1 MNKSMLDEKDM
12 FELFNYINIDE
23 EEKDEDVTD
32 LKMDE
37 IRKKKLRKNLLKQ
50 VKGKNSIKNFRYKVA
65 AVAAIVI
72 LSIGL
77 AMPAVAKSVSVL
89 RSMLQTLSNKND
101 DNGVYERYSKIINK
115 SVTDKGITFTINEV
129 LCDENTMMISYTIKS
144 EGDIKK
150 IVRSTKEVYEN
161 SRVGDAAFFISN
173 YLKIDGEK
181 PFIGGGPI
189 SGNDKFLDDHTYVNS
204 ETIDFNNKKLPDVL
218 NVDLDIE
225 NIFKIEGSW
234 NFKFSV
240 SKKEMLKD
248 SKIFKPNTTVKFPDA
263 TVNIEKVAFTPIN
276 TYVDTVGEYTKE
288 EYKDPRKRKEA
299 FNLKREQG
307 IIVYYQWAIFDDNG
321 YEIEPA
327 DVASWDPSP
336 SNFYS
341 RYRLSSVK
349 KVPKY
354 LTITPY
360 RELPWE
366 GGQRKKVDK
375 DINGE
380 YPIELSQ
387 GEIGKLIIR
396 DIKIEKDKTIV
407 KVTIEGKL
415 PFYQAMFLN
424 IVDENGEGISRKNN
438 KVITSIDESTVN
450 GYICEFE
457 PLDKNKKY
465 KIMAEVLDGELEIRD
480 DLKVRVDLSN
490 K

>member
-1 MNKSMLDEKDM
+1 MNRDVLDEKDIL
-12 FELFNYINIDE
+12 ELFNYI
-23 EEKDEDVTD
+23 EKDDKEDERVD
-32 LKMDE
+32 LKMNDL
-37 IRKKKLRKNLLKQ
+37 RKKKLRKNLLKQ

-89 RSMLQTLSNKND
+89 KSMIQTLSNKDD

-129 LCDENTMMISYTIKS
+129 LCDEKTLMISYTIKS

-161 SRVGDAAFFISN
+161 SRVDNAAFFISN
-173 YLKIDGEK
+173 YLTIDGIK
-181 PFIGGGPI
+181 PFGGGPL
-189 SGNDKFLDDHTYVNS
+189 SGNDKFLDEHTYVNS
-204 ETIDFNNKKLPDVL
+204 EAIYFYNEKLPDVF
-218 NVDLDIE
+218 NVNLDIK
-225 NIFKIEGSW
+225 NIFKIEGNW

-240 SKKEMLKD
+240 PKKEVLKD

-276 TYVDTVGEYTKE
+276 TYVDIVGKYTKE
-288 EYKDPRKRKEA
+288 EYKDRIKRKEA
-299 FNLKREQG
+299 FNMKREEG
-307 IIVYYQWAIFDDNG
+307 VIVYNQWAIFDDNG

-327 DVASWDPSP
+327 HVASGDSP
-336 SNFYS
+336 PKDFYS
-341 RYRLSSVK
+341 EYVLSSVK

-360 RELPWE
+360 RELPWK

-415 PFYQAMFLN
+415 PFYQAMFLH
-424 IVDENGEGISRKNN
+424 IVDENGEWISRKNN

-457 PLDKNKKY
+457 PLDRNKKY

>member
-1 MNKSMLDEKDM
+1 MNKDVLDEKDM
-12 FELFNYINIDE
+12 LELFNYISNDDKEDE
-23 EEKDEDVTD
+23 RVD
-32 LKMDE
+32 LKMNDL
-37 IRKKKLRKNLLKQ
+37 RKKKLRKNLLKQ

-65 AVAAIVI
+65 AVAVIVI

-77 AMPAVAKSVSVL
+77 AIPAVAKSVSVL
-89 RSMLQTLSNKND
+89 KSMIQTLSNKDD

-115 SVTDKGITFTINEV
+115 SVTDNGITFTINEV
-129 LCDENTMMISYTIKS
+129 LCDEKTMMISYTIKS
-144 EGDIKK
+144 ENNIKS
-150 IVRSTKEVYEN
+150 IVRSTKDVYEN

-173 YLKIDGEK
+173 YLTIDGK
-181 PFIGGGPI
+181 KSFGGGPI
-189 SGNDKFLDDHTYVNS
+189 SGNDKFIDEHTYVNS
-204 ETIDFNNKKLPDVL
+204 EVIDFYNEELPDVL
-218 NVDLDIE
+218 NVDLDIK
-225 NIFKIEGSW
+225 NIFKIDGSW
-234 NFKFSV
+234 KFKFSV

-248 SKIFKPNTTVKFPDA
+248 SKIFRPNTTIKFPDA
-263 TVNIEKVAFTPIN
+263 TVNIEKVVFTPIN
-276 TYVDTVGEYTKE
+276 TYVDIVGKYTKE
-288 EYKDPRKRKEA
+288 EYRDPIKRKEA

-307 IIVYYQWAIFDDNG
+307 LIVYNQWAIFDDNG

-327 DVASWDPSP
+327 GVLGNDSP
-336 SNFYS
+336 PNNLDSEYK
-341 RYRLSSVK
+341 LSSLK

-354 LTITPY
+354 LIIIPY
-360 RELPWE
+360 RYTSREVV
-366 GGQRKKVDK
+366 QRKNVDK

-407 KVTIEGKL
+407 KVTIEGKV
-415 PFYQAMFLN
+415 PFEQAMFLH
-424 IVDENGEGISRKNN
+424 IVDENGESIGRKNN
-438 KVITSIDESTVN
+438 KIITSIDESTVN

-465 KIMAEVLDGELEIRD
+465 KIMTEVLDGDFEIRD